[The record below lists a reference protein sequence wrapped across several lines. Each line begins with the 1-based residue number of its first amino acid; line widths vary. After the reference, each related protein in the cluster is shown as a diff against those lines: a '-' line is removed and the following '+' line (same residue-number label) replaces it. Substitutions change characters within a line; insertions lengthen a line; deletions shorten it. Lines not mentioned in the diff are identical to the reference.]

1 MDLVTLVLACSVY
14 PNNAVVN
21 AMVQINSQN
30 NPYVISGEPF
40 KTAPEALAKVDQL
53 KAAGSAFEIGLMQIP
68 DFWLQEEKSVSL
80 DELLRPCKNM
90 VLATQILNKLTD
102 ECNGS
107 QTCALSLYKT
117 HDKTA
122 GLSYATQV
130 MDYANAHPIV
140 PPPPLD

>member
-1 MDLVTLVLACSVY
+1 MDLLTMILACSVY

-30 NPYVISGEPF
+30 SPYMISGEPF
-40 KTAPEALAKVDQL
+40 KTPEKALAKVDQL
-53 KAAGSAFEIGLMQIP
+53 KASGQAFEIGLMQIP
-68 DFWLQEEKSVSL
+68 DFWLGQKPVSL
-80 DELLRPCKNM
+80 NELLRPCKNM

-102 ECNGS
+102 ECDGS
-107 QTCALSLYKT
+107 ETCALSLYKT
-117 HDKTA
+117 NDKSA

-130 MDYANAHPIV
+130 VEYAKSHPVV